1 MDLSKLD
8 STDRMAGI
16 AALVIVVL
24 GVVSLM
30 SDWGTLMLVPILA
43 GLAVLAVLLQPQLS
57 PSTTLPAPKPV
68 VLVAAGVAAAVT
80 WLIVAIDWLDWIF
93 EHLATFDTLQ
103 FLVGLA
109 ASFILAWTGWQAFQ
123 ASRGSSATPT
133 PSA

>member
-8 STDRMAGI
+8 ATERMAGI
-16 AALVIVVL
+16 AALVIAVL

-30 SDWGTLMLVPILA
+30 NDWGTLMLVPILA

-68 VLVAAGVAAAVT
+68 VLVVAGVAAAVT
-80 WLIVAIDWLDWIF
+80 WLMVAIDWLSWIV

-103 FLVGLA
+103 FLVGLI
-109 ASFILAWTGWQAFQ
+109 ASFVLAWAGWKAFQ
-123 ASRGSSATPT
+123 ASRGSTTTPT